1 VKMRWE
7 RTPGGTLIAMAFLF
21 TLLFLGCARTR
32 QPVSEPVLPKPETS
46 EVVSEVQKTDRV
58 MVPSASAV
66 PTPPTPQP
74 EPPIPEPPIPEPQA
88 APKPNSGAEEAAQ
101 DRIASGA
108 VLLNPSVFEDAKAIQ
123 SRLAELGVYK
133 MAIDGVWGR
142 DSRAALRFFKE
153 ENNLKFPDQW
163 DKETQVALF
172 GKGGAPGPP
181 VDTSDPLASGTL
193 LLTPSNPEDVETIQ
207 GRLAELG
214 FYSGGIDGIWGRDTR
229 AALRAFKE
237 KIGLK
242 NPEQWDKETQMLL
255 FRELG
260 KWP

>member
-7 RTPGGTLIAMAFLF
+7 RTPGRTLIAVAFLF
-21 TLLFLGCARTR
+21 ILLFLGCAGTR

-58 MVPSASAV
+58 MVPSAPAV
-66 PTPPTPQP
+66 PTPPSPQ
-74 EPPIPEPPIPEPQA
+74 PEPPIPEPQA

-101 DRIASGA
+101 DPIASGA

-133 MAIDGVWGR
+133 MAIDGMWGR

-193 LLTPSNPEDVETIQ
+193 LLTLSNPEDVETIQ

-214 FYSGGIDGIWGRDTR
+214 FYSGAVEGIWGKDSR
-229 AALRAFKE
+229 AALRDFKE
-237 KIGLK
+237 KNSLP
-242 NPEQWDKETQMLL
+242 NPEKWDKETQIHL
-255 FRELG
+255 FKG
-260 KWP
+260 TSK

>member
-1 VKMRWE
+1 MKMRCE
-7 RTPGGTLIAMAFLF
+7 RGPGRTLIAVAFLF
-21 TLLFLGCARTR
+21 ILLFLGCAGTR

-58 MVPSASAV
+58 MVPSAPAV
-66 PTPPTPQP
+66 PTPPPAQP
-74 EPPIPEPPIPEPQA
+74 EPSIPEPKA
-88 APKPNSGAEEAAQ
+88 APKPHPGAEEVAQ
-101 DRIASGA
+101 DPIASGA

-133 MAIDGVWGR
+133 MAIDGMWGR

-255 FRELG
+255 FRGLG
-260 KWP
+260 Q